1 MPSPAI
7 KSVVI
12 AGGGTA
18 GWMTAAALARV
29 FGPKLDITL
38 IESEEIGTIGV
49 GEATIPAI
57 ANFNA
62 MLRIDEDTFMRETQ
76 ATFKLG
82 IEFRDWYR
90 KGQGYLHSFGAPGQ
104 DFGYIPF
111 HHYWLQDYFDGGK
124 TSLWD
129 FDFNA
134 LAIAQG
140 KFERPKPGAP
150 ALVYAFHFDAGLY
163 AAYLRRFAE
172 GLGVKRIEGKISD
185 VKLDAESGDITALT
199 MDSGASIAGDVF
211 VDCSGFRALLIEG
224 ALKTGYTD
232 WSHWLPC
239 DRALAVP
246 CESVTPLV
254 PFTRATAH
262 AAGWQWRIP
271 LQHRT
276 GNGHVYA
283 SSHMSDDEA
292 QRILMNNLDGKALAD
307 ARPIRFLTGRRK
319 QFWTKNCVAIGL
331 SGGFIE
337 PLESTS
343 IHLIQSGIER
353 LIMLFPR
360 AGNND
365 RLRDEY
371 NAAGTQD
378 IEFIR
383 DFIILHYHANAREGE
398 AFWDDCRHMSV
409 PDSLTHKIELFR
421 KSAAIHV
428 PPFDLFRLPSWL
440 QVMLG
445 QGIVPESVHPF
456 VQSVSPQTRAQFLSE
471 MRNTLMQELA
481 KLPEHGNYIA
491 AHCKAG

>member
-7 KSVVI
+7 KSIVI

-18 GWMTAAALARV
+18 GWMTAAALAKV
-29 FGPKLDITL
+29 FGKTLDITL

-62 MLRIDEDTFMRETQ
+62 MLGIDEDTFMRETQ
-76 ATFKLG
+76 GTFKLG
-82 IEFRDWYR
+82 IEFRDWHR
-90 KGQGYLHSFGAPGQ
+90 RGQGYLHSFGAAGQ

-111 HHYWLQDYFDGGK
+111 HHYWLQDYFDGGR

-129 FDFNA
+129 YDFNA
-134 LAIAQG
+134 IAMAQG
-140 KFERPKPGAP
+140 KFERPRPGAP
-150 ALVYAFHFDAGLY
+150 GLVYAFHFDAGLY
-163 AAYLRRFAE
+163 AAYLRRYAE

-185 VKLDAESGDITALT
+185 VKLDAETGDISGLV
-199 MDSGASIAGDVF
+199 MDNATVVGDFF

-246 CESVTPLV
+246 CESAQPLT
-254 PFTRATAH
+254 PFTRATARD
-262 AAGWQWRIP
+262 AGWQWRIP

-283 SSHMSDDEA
+283 SSHMSDDQA
-292 QRILMNNLDGKALAD
+292 YDVLMANLDGKALAD
-307 ARPIRFLTGRRK
+307 PRPIRFLTGRRK
-319 QFWTKNCVAIGL
+319 QFWNRNCVAIGL

-360 AGNND
+360 AGDNK

-371 NAAGTQD
+371 NLAGTLD

-398 AFWDDCRHMSV
+398 AFWDACRHMSV

-421 KSAAIHV
+421 QSAAIHV

-445 QGIVPESVHPF
+445 QGIVPQSVHPY
-456 VQSVSPQTRAQFLSE
+456 VAAVSQQTRTQFLSQL
-471 MRNTLMQELA
+471 RSGLMQEA
-481 KLPEHGNYIA
+481 MKLPEHGNYIA
-491 AHCKAG
+491 QHCRAG